1 MVTGGEAEAT
11 DDLGTEREIIIA
23 AIGKRTVVVV
33 MTGPTVTM
41 ATVRGRNVVGRTEIV
56 IGKGR
61 EEDRGNDGP
70 MITTTM
76 EETGA
81 PVDHGVDRAVAM
93 IPTTVVIAALSI
105 GAEPGAAAAVEMNEG
120 RPWQL
125 RRHRAAMPA
134 AMVDGASMAMVTA
147 SLEHMLL
154 E

>member
-1 MVTGGEAEAT
+1 MTMVTGGEAEAT

-33 MTGPTVTM
+33 MTGPT
-41 ATVRGRNVVGRTEIV
+41 VVGRTEIV

>member
-1 MVTGGEAEAT
+1 MTMVTGGEAEAT

-23 AIGKRTVVVV
+23 AISKRTVVVV
-33 MTGPTVTM
+33 MTGPT
-41 ATVRGRNVVGRTEIV
+41 VVGRTEIV

-120 RPWQL
+120 HPWQL
-125 RRHRAAMPA
+125 RRYRAAMPA